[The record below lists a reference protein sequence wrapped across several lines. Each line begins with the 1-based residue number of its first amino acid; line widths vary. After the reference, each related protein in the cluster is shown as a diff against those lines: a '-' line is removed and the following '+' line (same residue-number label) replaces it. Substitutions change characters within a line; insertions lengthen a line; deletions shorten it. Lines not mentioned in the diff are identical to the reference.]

1 MLSTR
6 IFRQDYVYRNPAPFP
21 CLKLAVTQ
29 CLLYKHSKKSEWKIF
44 LDHYKLFSSIGDGVL
59 TEQKKK
65 AVEKFICKMYK
76 LDLASVD
83 VARVVLFSK
92 AGKPKALPPTSDALS
107 LHSLRA
113 NYQTLVWKQVH
124 WLEPLLPDIVAMEWS
139 RTNDNKLRPVLMTQD
154 PTSKA
159 CVEIISICRTGCTT
173 CRCSC
178 KKANLFC
185 TSVCGREKTAN
196 TNC

>member
-1 MLSTR
+1 MSGTPAKQKYYK
-6 IFRQDYVYRNPAPFP
+6 INAIYENPASFP

-29 CLLYKHSKKSEWKIF
+29 SLLYKHSKKSEWKIF
-44 LDHYKLFSSIGDGVL
+44 LDHYKLFSSIGDGIL

-65 AVEKFICKMYK
+65 AVEKFICKISMYK

-124 WLEPLLPDIVAMEWS
+124 
-139 RTNDNKLRPVLMTQD
+139 
-154 PTSKA
+154 
-159 CVEIISICRTGCTT
+159 
-173 CRCSC
+173 
-178 KKANLFC
+178 
-185 TSVCGREKTAN
+185 
-196 TNC
+196 